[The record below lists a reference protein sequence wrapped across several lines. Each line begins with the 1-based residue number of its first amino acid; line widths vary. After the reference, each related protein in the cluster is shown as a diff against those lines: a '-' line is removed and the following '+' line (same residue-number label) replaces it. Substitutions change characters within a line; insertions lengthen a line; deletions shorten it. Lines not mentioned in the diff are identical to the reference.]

1 MDAKKPDLI
10 VGVDFGMTATGVS
23 YANLSIGSETVKW
36 IQKWPGRSQANENKV
51 PTILVYPN
59 QQPDPSSWGFLS
71 ETASEQ
77 NAADKEYK
85 DWFKTYLDPLRLRE
99 KQAEDPVHTPCSIE
113 EVERWYE
120 DYHRLLYKHI
130 EFKLSSE
137 LSGAPWQSAYVQ
149 FLFSVPTTWA
159 PQVVERYRTI
169 VKKAGFAQCTNHA
182 LSIGLT
188 EAEAA
193 AVHTSLEAPG
203 IFRERDILLVCDAG
217 GGTTDLSVLGV
228 RDTGTSSLSLEQLDV
243 VFGAT
248 IGSAAIDYDFEAYAR
263 SRLELAHLISPLPMS
278 PDQIAWEM
286 MKSRDFQNTK
296 CEHGGL
302 DDAPIFSI
310 PIPKLDLGYANHTVG
325 IEYGEM
331 KFTKEELQRSFDK
344 QVQKLVSLID
354 SQLQTMQRKRPG
366 QQINHLILAGGL
378 GHSPYVQ
385 DRLRARFLNG
395 GGHVN
400 AQGIQ
405 VRVAPDP
412 QLAVCKGL
420 VGDHV
425 RSLKAGKPVLKWRCC
440 RASYGTICKEI
451 YDKDN
456 PMHVGRQTEKDPMN
470 GKVYV
475 TQSIAWFIKKGKP
488 ITLDEPIT
496 RSFHRKISPG
506 DPRRAF
512 PTSIIES
519 HAEEPFLP
527 HYLGAGDAHVLCE
540 IESDLSSA
548 DETKFK
554 EKNRRFWSVGKHYF
568 KVDYEVKVLIGPADV
583 RFELWFNNEKL
594 SKDQPIK
601 VEWAS
606 PAPAIELPAV
616 PQPVVP
622 EIDGS
627 QGEKSVVSVSSL
639 PRSAELKGNNTGG
652 RNGSESADGRTGT
665 GGEEIGRAPKQMLP
679 PDVNNGGW
687 GRMF

>member
-10 VGVDFGMTATGVS
+10 VGIDFGMTATGVS

-36 IQKWPGRSQANENKV
+36 VQKWPGRSQANENKV
-51 PTILVYPN
+51 PTILVYASH
-59 QQPDPSSWGFLS
+59 QHQPSSWGFLS
-71 ETASEQ
+71 ESASEQ
-77 NAADKEYK
+77 NAADKAYK
-85 DWFKTYLDPLRLRE
+85 DWFKTYLDPARLKE
-99 KQAEDPVHTPCSIE
+99 KRAEDPVYSPRSIE

-137 LSGAPWQSAYVQ
+137 LSGAPWESAWVD
-149 FLFSVPTTWA
+149 FVFSVPTTWA
-159 PQVVERYRTI
+159 PQVVERYRSI
-169 VKKAGFAQCTNHA
+169 VKKAGFGQCTNHT

-193 AVHTSLEAPG
+193 AVHTSLEASG

-217 GGTTDLSVLGV
+217 GGTTDLSVLAV
-228 RDTGTSSLSLEQLDV
+228 SDTGTSSLSLEQLDV

-248 IGSAAIDYDFEAYAR
+248 IGSAAIDYDFEDFAR
-263 SRLELAHLISPLPMS
+263 CRLELAHLTSPLPAS
-278 PDQIAWEM
+278 PEEIAWEM

-296 CEHGGL
+296 CEHGGP
-302 DDAPIFSI
+302 DDAPMFSV
-310 PIPKLDLGYANHTVG
+310 PISKLDLGYANHTVG

-331 KFTKEELQRSFDK
+331 KFTREELQRLFDK

-366 QQINHLILAGGL
+366 QQVVRFKAMPNKPLPTDSYKQNHLILAGGL
-378 GHSPYVQ
+378 GNSPYVQ
-385 DRLRARFLNG
+385 ERLRARFLAG
-395 GGHVN
+395 GGHPN
-400 AQGIQ
+400 AREIQ

-420 VGDHV
+420 VGDRV
-425 RSLKAGKPVLKWRCC
+425 RRLKAGKPVLKWRCC
-440 RASYGTICKEI
+440 RASYGTICKEV
-451 YDKDN
+451 YDKEN
-456 PMHVGRQTEKDPMN
+456 PMHVGRPLERDPMN
-470 GKVYV
+470 GKMYV
-475 TQSIAWFIKKGKP
+475 TQRIAWFIKKVKQGKP

-496 RSFHRKISPG
+496 HGFHRKMSPG

-527 HYLGAGDAHVLCE
+527 HYLGAGDAHSLCE
-540 IESDLSSA
+540 IESDLSAA

-554 EKNRRFWSVGKHYF
+554 EKNRRFWNLGWHYF
-568 KVDYEVKVLIGPADV
+568 RVEYEVKVLIGPADV
-583 RFELWFNNEKL
+583 RFELWFDNQKL

-606 PAPAIELPAV
+606 APAATTTSTATEMPDTSIGMAP
-616 PQPVVP
+616 
-622 EIDGS
+622 
-627 QGEKSVVSVSSL
+627 
-639 PRSAELKGNNTGG
+639 SAELH
-652 RNGSESADGRTGT
+652 
-665 GGEEIGRAPKQMLP
+665 
-679 PDVNNGGW
+679 
-687 GRMF
+687 